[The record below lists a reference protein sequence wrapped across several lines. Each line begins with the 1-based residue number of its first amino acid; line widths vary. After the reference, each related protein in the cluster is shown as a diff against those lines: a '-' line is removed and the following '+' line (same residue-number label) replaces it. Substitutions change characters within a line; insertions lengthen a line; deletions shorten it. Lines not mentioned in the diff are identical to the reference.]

1 MNLRFK
7 GEIMPNLVRAIL
19 GGVAGLLLSG
29 LGTNEA
35 AAQYPARPIKLIVGF
50 GAGGP
55 TDIPAR
61 FIADKLSTILKQN
74 IVVENKTGA
83 TGMIATRYVVS
94 QPHDGYT
101 LLLCTHYE
109 AINAVLSKEPG
120 YQMSDI
126 APVSLVSKY
135 YHGVT
140 VSNSLPVSSLEQFVE
155 YAKARPGEVSYATV
169 GSASPQEIVALQF
182 GKLAGISM
190 TRVPFRTGPQ
200 AVPDVIAGRVHLYV
214 GPTLAVIPL
223 YRDKKVKLL
232 AVTSP
237 ERLKEISEVP
247 TLTEKGLNYS
257 AFGWLGFCAGSKTPK
272 EIVDLLNRHIASI
285 VATPEYRSLIE
296 KGGAIPTSSTP
307 QELQKILSE
316 TANEAS
322 STTHKLGLK

>member
-1 MNLRFK
+1 ML
-7 GEIMPNLVRAIL
+7 
-19 GGVAGLLLSG
+19 
-29 LGTNEA
+29 
-35 AAQYPARPIKLIVGF
+35 
-50 GAGGP
+50 
-55 TDIPAR
+55 
-61 FIADKLSTILKQN
+61 
-74 IVVENKTGA
+74 
-83 TGMIATRYVVS
+83 ATRYVIS

-109 AINAVLSKEPG
+109 AINAVLGKEPG
-120 YQMSDI
+120 YEMTDI

-140 VSNSLPVSSLEQFVE
+140 VSNSLPVSSLEQFIE
-155 YAKARPGEVSYATV
+155 HAKARPGEVSYATV
-169 GSASPQEIVALQF
+169 GSASPQEIVARQF

-237 ERLKEISEVP
+237 QRLKEIPEVP
-247 TLTEKGLNYS
+247 TLVERGLNYS

-272 EIVDLLNRHIASI
+272 AIVELLNRHIVSI
-285 VATPEYRSLIE
+285 VATPEYRNLIE

-307 QELQKILSE
+307 EELQQVLLQ
-316 TANEAS
+316 TANESGSAI
-322 STTHKLGLK
+322 HKPEPK